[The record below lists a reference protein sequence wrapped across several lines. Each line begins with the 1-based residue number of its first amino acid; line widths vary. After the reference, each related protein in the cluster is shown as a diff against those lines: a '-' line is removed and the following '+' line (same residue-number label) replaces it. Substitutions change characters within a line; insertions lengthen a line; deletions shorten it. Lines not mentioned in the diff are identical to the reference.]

1 MRHDVPRSARLLL
14 SCVVLLMS
22 PVALA
27 AAHGTG
33 DFNGDGNADILQRNL
48 HSGAWRYHTLVDD
61 VPETHAL
68 ALESN
73 PVWRFVAIGDF
84 DGNGFDDVLL
94 RRYDTLEAV
103 YYAVSAN
110 NSVVRR
116 SLPGMTVNPR
126 YDVLGAGDFDGDGA
140 DEVLLRRNLDYGE
153 WIYYDIAGS
162 QATLR
167 RRLIMTQNLEWDF
180 VATGDMNGDGRDD
193 VLARHPERG
202 NWIAYLMDGTARAV
216 LSRPRMT
223 KNLLFSPHAL
233 ADITGDGKADPL
245 LRNETTLEW
254 IYYATGSRPSGG
266 PHVSMRLHRGLGMTR
281 NKHWT
286 VAALGDFDGDGR
298 ATPML
303 RHRLYGGWVLYDIEG
318 ATSNIVRFP
327 GLSTQRVWVA
337 SGRLTQDNPPVL
349 SRVEFLQ
356 GPPTYRKD
364 YRTGKTIGPI
374 NASRAESGEALEPW
388 VWGGNFFEGPGVP
401 VWFEE
406 SQGFVTSVWQRRM
419 VVAVEA
425 THAYRAPYPTMT
437 VELLSAEGA
446 AIPLDT
452 VLLDV
457 TEPDIRTGYRTEMV
471 FDLPA
476 EHHLPGGALIV
487 RVHSEGATVEDRLP
501 LFGETVTPL
510 SVTWV
515 PVKTDNFE
523 PLGLDEDGYI
533 DRVVP
538 YLPVG
543 PYRTR
548 VAEPLVYERT
558 GEEEDGMEFEH
569 GGLLSQ
575 LLVRHAAQGCGY
587 GDLFVAVYPYAE
599 MTRAGIR
606 LPALGNG
613 AGRRAIVPSYSADAW
628 DTPPTNGEIPIY
640 AHEVGHTLDLLHA
653 PCNDPSASLDPEY
666 PYPDGGLGPARGWH
680 PVFNRFIDR
689 DSVEYDDG
697 GRVHG
702 YADLMG
708 YCEVNFVGDY
718 SYQRA
723 LMYLQAPHYAEWSR
737 EADACWTEDGEA
749 ATPERT
755 LAVVGMV
762 APDGAATIVGTA
774 PSALPPTAPAPA
786 GTGDAWLLSLLD
798 SGGGELYRQR
808 VALEADVVH
817 GHQPSLGRVWR
828 ARVPYAAGRGA
839 TVVLRDDSGAIR
851 MRRLVEAIR

>member
-1 MRHDVPRSARLLL
+1 MARGATTRW
-14 SCVVLLMS
+14 STTSRKRAPS
-22 PVALA
+22 PSSP
-27 AAHGTG
+27 TP
-33 DFNGDGNADILQRNL
+33 
-48 HSGAWRYHTLVDD
+48 AWRFAAV
-61 VPETHAL
+61 
-68 ALESN
+68 
-73 PVWRFVAIGDF
+73 GDF

-94 RRYDTLEAV
+94 RRYDTREAA
-103 YYAVSAN
+103 YHAVFAN
-110 NSVVRR
+110 DRVARHP
-116 SLPGMTVNPR
+116 LPGMTVNPR
-126 YDVLGAGDFDGDGA
+126 YDILGAGDFDGDGR

-162 QATLR
+162 RATLR

-193 VLARHPERG
+193 VLVRHSERG

-216 LSRPRMT
+216 LGRPRMT
-223 KNLLFSPHAL
+223 KNLLFTPRGL

-245 LRNETTLEW
+245 LRNETTREW
-254 IYYATGSRPSGG
+254 IHYATGDRDRGG
-266 PHVSMRLHRGLGMTR
+266 PHVSMRLRRGLGMTR
-281 NKHWT
+281 DKHWT
-286 VAALGDFDGDGR
+286 LAALGDFDGDGR

-303 RHRLYGGWVLYDIEG
+303 RHRLYGGWALYDIDG
-318 ATSNIVRFP
+318 ATSDVARFP
-327 GLSTQRVWVA
+327 GLSTRRVWVA
-337 SGRLTQDNPPVL
+337 AGRLTQDNPPQL

-388 VWGGNFFEGPGVP
+388 VWGGDFFKGPGVP

-406 SQGFVTSVWQRRM
+406 SRGFVTSVWQRRM

-425 THAYRAPYPTMT
+425 THAYRAPYPTVT
-437 VELLSAEGA
+437 VELLPAEGG

-457 TEPDIRTGYRTEMV
+457 TEPDVRAGHRTEMV

-476 EHHLPGGALIV
+476 ERHLPGGELVV
-487 RVHSEGATVEDRLP
+487 RVDGDGATVEDRLP

-523 PLGLDEDGYI
+523 PLGLDEGGYI

-548 VAEPLVYERT
+548 LGEPLVYERT
-558 GEEEDGMEFEH
+558 GEEEEGQELDH
-569 GGLLSQ
+569 WGLWSQ
-575 LLVRHAAQGCGY
+575 LYLHQTARGCSDA
-587 GDLFVAVYPYAE
+587 DLYVAVYAYAE
-599 MTRAGIR
+599 MQAAGIR
-606 LPALGNG
+606 LPALGIG
-613 AGRRAIVPSYSADAW
+613 AGGMAVVPSYSPSAW
-628 DTPPTNGEIPIY
+628 DTPPTNGEITIY
-640 AHEVGHTLDLLHA
+640 AHEVGHALDLDHA
-653 PCNDPSASLDPEY
+653 PCNDAGWPDPEY

-708 YCEVNFVGDY
+708 YCEARFVGDY

-737 EADACWTEDGEA
+737 EADACWAEDAETGA
-749 ATPERT
+749 PDRT

-798 SGGGELYRQR
+798 SGGGELHRQR
-808 VALEADVVH
+808 VALEAVVVH
-817 GHQPSLGRVWR
+817 DHQPSPGRFWR